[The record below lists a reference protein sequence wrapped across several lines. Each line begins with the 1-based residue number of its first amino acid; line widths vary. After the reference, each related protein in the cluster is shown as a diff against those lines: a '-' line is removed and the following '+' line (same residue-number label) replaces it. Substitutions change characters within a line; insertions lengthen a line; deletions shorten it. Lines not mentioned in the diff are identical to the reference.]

1 MAASIADRLTEAFPE
16 ADVSAMDEAFIQ
28 ANPNLMELP
37 APVDLL
43 HVVPVYMLW
52 CAKHPDDPALVSD
65 FTLHAL
71 AEYGRCQQPGLDHL
85 NFRYRCSPRQID
97 AVSAF
102 LAWASEALP
111 FHDDVQLER
120 ARRRWTSSS

>member
-1 MAASIADRLTEAFPE
+1 MSIANRLTEAFPE
-16 ADVSAMDEAFIQ
+16 ADVPAMDDAFIR
-28 ANPNLMELP
+28 ANPNVMELP

-43 HVVPVYMLW
+43 RVVPLYMRW
-52 CAKHPDDPALVSD
+52 CVRHPDDPALVSD

-71 AEYGRCQQPGLDHL
+71 AEYGRCQQPGVEHL
-85 NFRYRCSPRQID
+85 NFRYRCSSRQVD

-102 LAWASEALP
+102 LVWAAEALP

-120 ARRRWTSSS
+120 ARRRWTSRG